1 VNIKASMEL
10 RIVDSAID
18 PDHPHDA
25 QACHEHVV
33 RYRKIDG
40 GKFSYRVFVW
50 LDGPDL
56 PFVDRVRW
64 ELHESFPQRHVEVAR
79 SFANQRCKLT
89 LWTWG
94 LFEIRAKVILKDRR
108 ELELTHMLAY
118 DREFSD
124 PTLKFELG

>member
-1 VNIKASMEL
+1 MIKKASVEL
-10 RIVDSAID
+10 RILDSAID
-18 PDHPHDA
+18 PDRPT
-25 QACHEHVV
+25 ERVI
-33 RYRKIDG
+33 RYRKIEG
-40 GKFSYRVFVW
+40 APGKFSYQVFVW

-56 PFVDRVRW
+56 PFVDRARW
-64 ELHESFPQRHVEVAR
+64 DLHESFGQRQVEVAR

-94 LFEIRAKVILKDRR
+94 LFEIRAKVVLKDRG
-108 ELELTHMLAY
+108 ELELGHMLGY